1 MTAPMNPLYSNKLF
15 DTNFQLV
22 MFMHTNLRNVALF
35 TSVSVAC
42 LTYAGR
48 IGQRPFLL
56 YLFLL
61 FISMSLLIVAYLLN
75 RTLNSTLTNT
85 IDKFEGGVP
94 GNIMM
99 VHDISYYMFIV
110 HYIFIF
116 IGMSAIFL
124 AFYKNGGKK

>member
-1 MTAPMNPLYSNKLF
+1 MTAPRNAIYSNKLF

-48 IGQRPFLL
+48 IGEKPILL

-61 FISMSLLIVAYLLN
+61 FISITLLIVAYFLN
-75 RTLNSTLTNT
+75 KTLNSTLTDT
-85 IDKFEGGVP
+85 IDKFEGDVP
-94 GNIMM
+94 GNIVM
-99 VHDISYYMFIV
+99 VHDISYYMFMV

-116 IGMSAIFL
+116 IGMSALFL

>member
-1 MTAPMNPLYSNKLF
+1 MSGPRNSIYSNKLF
-15 DTNFQLV
+15 DTNFQLA
-22 MFMHTNLRNVALF
+22 MFMHTNLRNVGLF

-61 FISMSLLIVAYLLN
+61 FISIALLIVAYLLN
-75 RTLNSTLTNT
+75 KTLNTTLTNT
-85 IDKFEGGVP
+85 IDKFEGEVP

-99 VHDISYYMFIV
+99 VHDISYYMFMV

-116 IGMSAIFL
+116 VGVSALFL
-124 AFYKNGGKK
+124 AFYKNAGKK